1 MFAYYIELALRSF
14 KRSRGLTALMLLTIA
29 IGVAA
34 CMTTLTI
41 FHVLSR
47 DPIPHKSDR
56 LFNVQLDA
64 GRANGG
70 FTPGGEPQLQLMRF
84 DAEALLREARGQ
96 RQVMMSGG
104 GVALTPPDG
113 RERPFMVRGRWASAD
128 FFAMFEAPFLYGT
141 GWTREDD
148 LNEGRVVV
156 LSESLNERLFGG
168 ADSRGKTLLLRGKE
182 LRIIGV
188 LKRWRP
194 VPHYFDLT
202 LGAFADTA
210 EIFAPFSTA
219 IGLKFGTSGS
229 FSCWGGAP
237 AGTDPRSLQA
247 PCAWLQYWVELPS
260 ADQAPAY
267 RQYLNEYS
275 ERQRTAGRFERPAN
289 VRVRPVMEWLQV
301 QQVVPNDVGLQL
313 WLAFGFLVVCLVN
326 TVGLQ
331 LAKALRRS
339 GEIGVRRALGAP
351 RRQIFLQFLVEAGS
365 LGLAGGLLGLGLTGL
380 GLWAVRAGSSEY
392 AKLVSLDL
400 AMLFTTLGLAL
411 VASLL
416 AGLLPAW
423 RACQVQPALQLK
435 TQ

>member
-14 KRSRGLTALMLLTIA
+14 RRSRGLTALMLLTIA

-64 GRANGG
+64 GRMRDG
-70 FTPGGEPQLQLMRF
+70 FVPGGEPIYQLTRF
-84 DAEALLREARGQ
+84 DAEALLREARAK
-96 RQVMMSGG
+96 RQVMMTGG
-104 GVALTPPDG
+104 GVAVSPPDG
-113 RERPFMVRGRWASAD
+113 KERPFLATGRWASSD
-128 FFAMFEAPFLYGT
+128 FFAMFEAPFQYGS
-141 GWTREDD
+141 GWSREDD
-148 LNEGRVVV
+148 AGEARVVV
-156 LSESLNERLFGG
+156 LSRRLNDRLFGG
-168 ADSRGKTLLLRGKE
+168 ADSRGKTLRLRDKE

-188 LKRWRP
+188 LDHWRP
-194 VPHYFDLT
+194 VPHYFDIS
-202 LGAFADTA
+202 LGAYAETA
-210 EIFAPFSTA
+210 ELFAPLSTA
-219 IGLKFGTSGS
+219 IALKFGSSGNVN
-229 FSCWGGAP
+229 CWGNVNG
-237 AGTDPRSLQA
+237 DMRVLQA
-247 PCAWLQYWVELPS
+247 PCSWLQYWVELEQP
-260 ADQAPAY
+260 ADAPAY
-267 RQYLNEYS
+267 KAYLEQYSDLQRQ
-275 ERQRTAGRFERPAN
+275 AGRYERPTN
-289 VRVRPVMEWLQV
+289 VRLRSVMDWLQS

-313 WLAFGFLVVCLVN
+313 WLSFGFLVVCLVN

-365 LGLAGGLLGLGLTGL
+365 LGLAGGVLGLGLTGL
-380 GLWAVRAGSSEY
+380 GIWAVRHGSSDY
-392 AKLVSLDL
+392 AATVQLDL
-400 AMLFTTLGLAL
+400 RMLVTTLGVAL
-411 VASLL
+411 MASVL

>member
-14 KRSRGLTALMLLTIA
+14 RRSRGLTALMLLTIA

-64 GRANGG
+64 GAVRDG
-70 FTPGGEPQLQLMRF
+70 FVPGGEPIYQLTRF
-84 DAEALLREARGQ
+84 DAEALLRDGRGK

-104 GVALTPPDG
+104 GVAVTPPDG
-113 RERPFMVRGRWASAD
+113 RERPFLATGRWATSD
-128 FFAMFEAPFLYGT
+128 FFAMFEAPFQYGG

-148 LNEGRVVV
+148 ASEARVVV
-156 LSESLNERLFGG
+156 LSRRLNDRLFGG
-168 ADSRGKTLLLRGKE
+168 ADSRGRMLR
-182 LRIIGV
+182 LRDRDLRVIGV
-188 LKRWRP
+188 LDHWRP
-194 VPHYFDLT
+194 VPHYFDIS
-202 LGAFADTA
+202 LGAYAETA
-210 EIFAPFSTA
+210 ELFAPLSTA
-219 IGLKFGTSGS
+219 LAQKYGSSGNVN
-229 FSCWGGAP
+229 CWGNVQG
-237 AGTDPRSLQA
+237 DMRVLQA
-247 PCAWLQYWVELPS
+247 PCSWLQYWVELPQAS
-260 ADQAPAY
+260 DAPAY
-267 RQYLNEYS
+267 KAYLEQYSDQQRQ
-275 ERQRTAGRFERPAN
+275 AGRYERPTN
-289 VRVRPVMEWLQV
+289 VRLRSVMEWLQS

-313 WLAFGFLVVCLVN
+313 WLSFGFLVVCLVN

-351 RRQIFLQFLVEAGS
+351 RRQIFLQFLIEAGS
-365 LGLAGGLLGLGLTGL
+365 LGLAGGVLGLLLTGL
-380 GLWAVRAGSSEY
+380 GLWAVRHGSSDY
-392 AKLVSLDL
+392 AATVQLDL
-400 AMLFTTLGLAL
+400 PMLVTTLGVAL

-423 RACQVQPALQLK
+423 KACQVQPALQLK

>member
-14 KRSRGLTALMLLTIA
+14 RRSRGLTALMLLTIA

-64 GRANGG
+64 GPVRDG
-70 FTPGGEPQLQLMRF
+70 FVPGGEPIYQLTRF

-104 GVALTPPDG
+104 GAAVTPPDG
-113 RERPFMVRGRWASAD
+113 KERPFLAGGRWATSD
-128 FFAMFEAPFLYGT
+128 FFAMFEAPFLYGS
-141 GWTREDD
+141 GWSREDD
-148 LNEGRVVV
+148 ASGARVVV
-156 LSESLNERLFGG
+156 LSKRLNDRLFGG
-168 ADSRGKTLLLRGKE
+168 ADSRGKTLRLRDKD
-182 LRIIGV
+182 LRVVGV
-188 LKRWRP
+188 LDDWRP
-194 VPHYFDLT
+194 VPHYFDIS
-202 LGAFADTA
+202 LGAYAETA
-210 EIFAPFSTA
+210 ELFAPLSTA
-219 IGLKFGTSGS
+219 IALKFGTAGNVN
-229 FSCWGGAP
+229 CWGN
-237 AGTDPRSLQA
+237 AGNDFRSLQA
-247 PCAWLQYWVELPS
+247 PCAWLQYWVELPQAS
-260 ADQAPAY
+260 DAPAY
-267 RQYLNEYS
+267 RAYLEQYS
-275 ERQRTAGRFERPAN
+275 EAQRKAGRYERPTN
-289 VRVRPVMEWLQV
+289 VRLRSVMDWMHA

-313 WLAFGFLVVCLVN
+313 WLSFGFLLVCLVN

-365 LGLAGGLLGLGLTGL
+365 LGLAGGVLGLGLTGL
-380 GLWAVRAGSSEY
+380 GIWAVRSGSSAY
-392 AKLVSLDL
+392 AATVQLDL
-400 AMLFTTLGLAL
+400 PMLLTTLALAVMASL
-411 VASLL
+411 VA
-416 AGLLPAW
+416 GVLPAW

>member
-14 KRSRGLTALMLLTIA
+14 RRSRGLTVLMLLTIA

-64 GRANGG
+64 GPMRDG
-70 FTPGGEPQLQLMRF
+70 FVPGGEPIYQLTRF
-84 DAEALLREARGQ
+84 DAEALLREGRGK

-104 GVALTPPDG
+104 GVAVTPPDG
-113 RERPFMVRGRWASAD
+113 KERPFLATGRWASSD
-128 FFAMFEAPFLYGT
+128 FFAMFEAPFQYGG
-141 GWTREDD
+141 GWSREDD
-148 LNEGRVVV
+148 ASEARVVV
-156 LSESLNERLFGG
+156 LSRRLNDRLFGG
-168 ADSRGKTLLLRGKE
+168 ADSRGKTLRLRDKE

-188 LKRWRP
+188 LDHWRP
-194 VPHYFDLT
+194 VPHYFDIS
-202 LGAFADTA
+202 LGAYAETA
-210 EIFAPFSTA
+210 ELFAPLSTA
-219 IGLKFGTSGS
+219 IALKFGSSGNVN
-229 FSCWGGAP
+229 CWGNVANDMR
-237 AGTDPRSLQA
+237 ALQA
-247 PCAWLQYWVELPS
+247 PCSWLQYWVELAQPG
-260 ADQAPAY
+260 DAPAY
-267 RQYLNEYS
+267 KAYLEQYSDQQRQ
-275 ERQRTAGRFERPAN
+275 AGRYERPTN
-289 VRVRPVMEWLQV
+289 VRLRAVMDWLQS
-301 QQVVPNDVGLQL
+301 QQVVPHDVGLQL
-313 WLAFGFLVVCLVN
+313 WLSFGFLVVCLVN

-365 LGLAGGLLGLGLTGL
+365 LGLAGGLLGLALTGL
-380 GLWAVRAGSSEY
+380 GLWAVRHGSSDY
-392 AKLVSLDL
+392 AAAVQLDL
-400 AMLFTTLGLAL
+400 PMLGMTLGLAI